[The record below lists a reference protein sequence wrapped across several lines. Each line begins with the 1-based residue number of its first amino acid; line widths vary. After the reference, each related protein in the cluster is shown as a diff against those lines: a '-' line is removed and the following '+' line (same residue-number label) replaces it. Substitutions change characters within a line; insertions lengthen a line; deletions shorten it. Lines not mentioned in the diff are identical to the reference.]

1 MMKAL
6 MMTGCAAVLLAG
18 CASYDSETT
27 VGIEQSRDDIY
38 RDSWLTGN
46 EPGRYSQTVEGLRSR
61 QRVWREPEQVEIT
74 RTQQA
79 MALRK
84 VALQRQEKTSS
95 FESSVLGSGS
105 IPQPSG
111 SVSTS
116 FPVDEEGRTLS
127 TPNQQIIGTASTAGR
142 LPAVAEGPRVNN
154 TPIASPVAARPGYVI
169 SPYAP
174 GSGYVD
180 VTGIPAGSNVRDP
193 YSGKIFRVP

>member
-1 MMKAL
+1 MKAL
-6 MMTGCAAVLLAG
+6 IMTGCAAALLAG

-27 VGIEQSRDDIY
+27 VGIEKSRNDIY

-79 MALRK
+79 MARRQIALR
-84 VALQRQEKTSS
+84 RQEQTSS
-95 FESSVLGSGS
+95 FESSVLGGGS
-105 IPQPSG
+105 IAQPSG

-127 TPNQQIIGTASTAGR
+127 TPGQVIGTASTTGR

-154 TPIASPVAARPGYVI
+154 TPVASPVSARPGYVI